1 MPKEIMI
8 VYQDCPTCGARKE
21 WGEKTIK
28 EALNAKA
35 FVRKVSFVTR
45 EGEQL
50 IAKAVENG
58 ITRLPFVTD
67 GKTFAYDVKSLI
79 EAESCASAGEAEAQ
93 ADEKKPKT
101 TTKQS
106 GVAEKTKK
114 TKKVK
119 AELQNESD

>member
-79 EAESCASAGEAEAQ
+79 EAESDGKN
-93 ADEKKPKT
+93 EKKETKT
-101 TTKQS
+101 TRKI
-106 GVAEKTKK
+106 
-114 TKKVK
+114 KKVK

>member
-21 WGEKTIK
+21 WGEETIK
-28 EALNAKA
+28 AALNAKA

-50 IAKAVENG
+50 SAKAVENG

-67 GKTFAYDVKSLI
+67 GKTVAYDVKSLI
-79 EAESCASAGEAEAQ
+79 EAESCASAGEAEPQ
-93 ADEKKPKT
+93 TEEKKPKT
-101 TTKQS
+101 
-106 GVAEKTKK
+106 TKK

>member
-67 GKTFAYDVKSLI
+67 GKTFAYDVKSVL
-79 EAESCASAGEAEAQ
+79 EAESCASAGK
-93 ADEKKPKT
+93 ADGKNEKKETKT
-101 TTKQS
+101 TRKI
-106 GVAEKTKK
+106 
-114 TKKVK
+114 KKVK

>member
-1 MPKEIMI
+1 MSKEIMI

-28 EALNAKA
+28 AALNAKA

-67 GKTFAYDVKSLI
+67 GKTFAYDVKSVL
-79 EAESCASAGEAEAQ
+79 EAESKPQTS
-93 ADEKKPKT
+93 KKETKT
-101 TTKQS
+101 TRKI
-106 GVAEKTKK
+106 
-114 TKKVK
+114 KKVK

>member
-1 MPKEIMI
+1 MPKEIII

-28 EALNAKA
+28 AALNAKA

-67 GKTFAYDVKSLI
+67 GKTFAYDVKSLL
-79 EAESCASAGEAEAQ
+79 EAESEAQ
-93 ADEKKPKT
+93 TSKKETKT
-101 TTKQS
+101 TRKI
-106 GVAEKTKK
+106 
-114 TKKVK
+114 KKVK

>member
-21 WGEKTIK
+21 WGEETIK
-28 EALNAKA
+28 TALNAKA

-45 EGEQL
+45 EGEKL
-50 IAKAVENG
+50 IAKAVEKG

-67 GKTFAYDVKSLI
+67 GITFAYDVKSVL
-79 EAESCASAGEAEAQ
+79 EAESKPQAE
-93 ADEKKPKT
+93 EKKAKT
-101 TTKQS
+101 
-106 GVAEKTKK
+106 TKK

>member
-1 MPKEIMI
+1 MPKEITI

-28 EALNAKA
+28 AAINAKA
-35 FVRKVSFVTR
+35 RVRKVSFVTR

-50 IAKAVENG
+50 IAKAIENG

-67 GKTFAYDVKSLI
+67 GTTFAYDVKSLL
-79 EAESCASAGEAEAQ
+79 EAESEPQAE
-93 ADEKKPKT
+93 EKKAKT
-101 TTKQS
+101 T
-106 GVAEKTKK
+106 KK
-114 TKKVK
+114 SKKVK

>member
-8 VYQDCPTCGARKE
+8 VYQDCPTCGSRKE
-21 WGEKTIK
+21 WGEATIK
-28 EALNAKA
+28 AALNAKA

-45 EGEQL
+45 EGEKL
-50 IAKAVENG
+50 IAKAIENG

-67 GKTFAYDVKSLI
+67 GITFAYDVKSVL
-79 EAESCASAGEAEAQ
+79 EAESKAQ
-93 ADEKKPKT
+93 TSEKKPKT
-101 TTKQS
+101 I
-106 GVAEKTKK
+106 KK

>member
-21 WGEKTIK
+21 WGEETIK
-28 EALNAKA
+28 TALNAKA

-45 EGEQL
+45 EGEKL

-67 GKTFAYDVKSLI
+67 GITFAYDVKSVL
-79 EAESCASAGEAEAQ
+79 EAESKPQ
-93 ADEKKPKT
+93 TDEKKAKT
-101 TTKQS
+101 S
-106 GVAEKTKK
+106 KK

>member
-67 GKTFAYDVKSLI
+67 GITFAYDVKSVL
-79 EAESCASAGEAEAQ
+79 EAESKPQ
-93 ADEKKPKT
+93 TDEKKPKT

>member
-67 GKTFAYDVKSLI
+67 GKTFAYDVKSVL
-79 EAESCASAGEAEAQ
+79 EAESCASAGEAEPQ
-93 ADEKKPKT
+93 TNKKETKT
-101 TTKQS
+101 TR
-106 GVAEKTKK
+106 K

>member
-79 EAESCASAGEAEAQ
+79 EAESEPQ
-93 ADEKKPKT
+93 TDEKKPKT
-101 TTKQS
+101 
-106 GVAEKTKK
+106 TKK

>member
-1 MPKEIMI
+1 MTKEIMI

-28 EALNAKA
+28 AALNAKA

-67 GKTFAYDVKSLI
+67 GKTFAYDVKSLL
-79 EAESCASAGEAEAQ
+79 EAESEAQ
-93 ADEKKPKT
+93 AKEKKAKT
-101 TTKQS
+101 I
-106 GVAEKTKK
+106 KK

>member
-79 EAESCASAGEAEAQ
+79 EAESEPQS
-93 ADEKKPKT
+93 DKKKTEKK
-101 TTKQS
+101 
-106 GVAEKTKK
+106 AK

>member
-21 WGEKTIK
+21 WGEKTIA

-45 EGEQL
+45 EGEKL

-67 GKTFAYDVKSLI
+67 GKTFAYDVKSVL
-79 EAESCASAGEAEAQ
+79 EAESEPQTE
-93 ADEKKPKT
+93 EKKPKT
-101 TTKQS
+101 S
-106 GVAEKTKK
+106 KK

>member
-21 WGEKTIK
+21 WGEKTIA

-45 EGEQL
+45 EGEKL

-67 GKTFAYDVKSLI
+67 GITFAYDVKSVL
-79 EAESCASAGEAEAQ
+79 EAESKPQAE
-93 ADEKKPKT
+93 EKKPKT
-101 TTKQS
+101 
-106 GVAEKTKK
+106 TKK

>member
-8 VYQDCPTCGARKE
+8 VYQDCPTCGARKA
-21 WGEKTIK
+21 WGEETIK
-28 EALNAKA
+28 AALNAKA

-67 GKTFAYDVKSLI
+67 GKTYAYDVKSLL
-79 EAESCASAGEAEAQ
+79 EAESCASAGEA
-93 ADEKKPKT
+93 DGKNEKKETKT
-101 TTKQS
+101 TRKI
-106 GVAEKTKK
+106 
-114 TKKVK
+114 KKVK

>member
-28 EALNAKA
+28 AALNAKA

-50 IAKAVENG
+50 IAKAVENASHG
-58 ITRLPFVTD
+58 YHSSQT
-67 GKTFAYDVKSLI
+67 GKHS
-79 EAESCASAGEAEAQ
+79 
-93 ADEKKPKT
+93 PMM
-101 TTKQS
+101 
-106 GVAEKTKK
+106 
-114 TKKVK
+114 
-119 AELQNESD
+119 

>member
-28 EALNAKA
+28 AALNAKA

-67 GKTFAYDVKSLI
+67 GKTFAYDVKSLL
-79 EAESCASAGEAEAQ
+79 EAESEAQ
-93 ADEKKPKT
+93 AKEKKAKT
-101 TTKQS
+101 I
-106 GVAEKTKK
+106 KK

>member
-8 VYQDCPTCGARKE
+8 VYQDCLTCGARKE

-67 GKTFAYDVKSLI
+67 GKTFAYDVKRLL
-79 EAESCASAGEAEAQ
+79 EAESCASAGEA
-93 ADEKKPKT
+93 DGKNEKKETKT
-101 TTKQS
+101 TRKI
-106 GVAEKTKK
+106 
-114 TKKVK
+114 KKVK

>member
-21 WGEKTIK
+21 WGEETIK
-28 EALNAKA
+28 AALNAKA

-67 GKTFAYDVKSLI
+67 GKTFAYDVKSVL
-79 EAESCASAGEAEAQ
+79 EAESKPQTS
-93 ADEKKPKT
+93 KKETKT
-101 TTKQS
+101 TRKI
-106 GVAEKTKK
+106 
-114 TKKVK
+114 KKVK

>member
-28 EALNAKA
+28 AALNAKA

-67 GKTFAYDVKSLI
+67 GKTFVYDVKSLL
-79 EAESCASAGEAEAQ
+79 EAESKSQ
-93 ADEKKPKT
+93 TDEKKPKT

-114 TKKVK
+114 SKKVK

>member
-21 WGEKTIK
+21 WGEKTIQT
-28 EALNAKA
+28 ALNAKA
-35 FVRKVSFVTR
+35 QVRKVSFVTR
-45 EGEQL
+45 EGERL

-79 EAESCASAGEAEAQ
+79 EAESEPQTS
-93 ADEKKPKT
+93 EKKPKT
-101 TTKQS
+101 
-106 GVAEKTKK
+106 TKK

>member
-1 MPKEIMI
+1 MTKEIMI
-8 VYQDCPTCGARKE
+8 VYQDCPTCGARKA
-21 WGEKTIK
+21 WGEETIK
-28 EALNAKA
+28 TALNAKA

-50 IAKAVENG
+50 IAKAVEKG

-67 GKTFAYDVKSLI
+67 GTTFAYDVKSVL
-79 EAESCASAGEAEAQ
+79 EAELKPQTS
-93 ADEKKPKT
+93 EKKPKT
-101 TTKQS
+101 I
-106 GVAEKTKK
+106 KK

>member
-28 EALNAKA
+28 AALNAKA

-67 GKTFAYDVKSLI
+67 GKTFAYDVKSLL
-79 EAESCASAGEAEAQ
+79 EAESDGNAS
-93 ADEKKPKT
+93 EKKLKT
-101 TTKQS
+101 
-106 GVAEKTKK
+106 TKK

-119 AELQNESD
+119 AELQNESV

>member
-28 EALNAKA
+28 AALNAKA

-67 GKTFAYDVKSLI
+67 GKTFAYDVKSVL
-79 EAESCASAGEAEAQ
+79 EAESEPQAE
-93 ADEKKPKT
+93 EKKAKT
-101 TTKQS
+101 I
-106 GVAEKTKK
+106 KK